1 MNLEFKSG
9 DGAAGAILPPPAALA
24 VRSQPHRRARL
35 QCSET
40 ILVVEDQLVIR
51 QHMVSCLKGLGYNV
65 LPSPDP
71 VSALSTLRQF
81 KGRIDLLL
89 TDFSMRGMA
98 GHELLSKA
106 GAERPD
112 LKVLYMSSQPEEFVW
127 ESAFRQ
133 QKPAWLAKPFT
144 PQLLASGVRKAL
156 GWQHRVVLVMD
167 EDPEVREFL
176 ADALAGNSYEVLEAA
191 DLNTARGILKAN
203 RVDLLIGDVARFE
216 QKGEESIRYLRRSHP
231 ATGILVLT
239 GHLPA
244 ISRNPP
250 FVRRRTRHRIEKDDL
265 KARWLLG
272 AQATLPKPISAELLL
287 ETVDK
292 ALAR

>member
-9 DGAAGAILPPPAALA
+9 ENSAGAVLHPAAA
-24 VRSQPHRRARL
+24 MTVRSQPHRRARL
-35 QCSET
+35 QCSQT
-40 ILVVEDQLVIR
+40 ILVVEDQRVIR
-51 QHMVSCLKGLGYNV
+51 QHMVSCLEGLGYNV
-65 LPSPDP
+65 LPTADP
-71 VSALSTLRQF
+71 ESALSTLRQF

-98 GHELLSKA
+98 GHELLNHA

-127 ESAFRQ
+127 ESAFLQ
-133 QKPAWLAKPFT
+133 QRPAWLAKPFT

-156 GWQHRVVLVMD
+156 GWQHRVILVVD
-167 EDPEVREFL
+167 EDQEVRDFL
-176 ADALAGNSYEVLEAA
+176 ADTLVGNSYEVLEAA

-216 QKGEESIRYLRRSHP
+216 QKGEESIRGLRRLHP

-239 GHLPA
+239 GQLPA
-244 ISRNPP
+244 ISKNPP

-265 KARWLLG
+265 RARWILG

-287 ETVDK
+287 ETVNK
-292 ALAR
+292 ALGR